1 MKIVTKV
8 MMATISTWNQLRL
21 FDKPRLER
29 VAFSIKDSFVDS
41 SVLDRSLLSRFMT
54 KEKMN
59 MMQERRQLN
68 LSICL

>member
-1 MKIVTKV
+1 MEIVTKV
-8 MMATISTWNQLRL
+8 MIATISTWNQLRL